1 MGNNMDNN
9 ETNIKKHHLPTIL
22 SDVICGFVMGV
33 AFIIPGFSGGS
44 VAAILGIYEKLI
56 GAVAD
61 IFKSFKKSFFTLLP
75 IGIGLILGAASLLFP
90 LKWALNFAPI
100 PTVAL
105 FVGLALGGM
114 FSITDKLRGKIK
126 PTNIIAF
133 LIPLAVAAALCFA
146 PTGADVELLNMS
158 AFGYITLFGV
168 GILGSAALV
177 VPGISGSMILLI
189 LGYYN
194 PIISV
199 ITDHFLKGK
208 DMLRSVLV
216 LGVTALGIAV
226 GFFLIST
233 IMKRLLEKCPRGTYF
248 AIVGFIIGSV
258 PSAFMAAAKDAGY
271 TLTGLPTSP
280 LYWAASVLL
289 LVLGFVGA
297 LLFVI
302 KASRLSEKD
311 TREEK

>member
-1 MGNNMDNN
+1 MDNN
-9 ETNIKKHHLPTIL
+9 ETNTKKFRLPAFF

-61 IFKSFKKSFFTLLP
+61 IFKSFKKSFLTLLP
-75 IGIGLILGAASLLFP
+75 IGIGLVLGAASLLFP
-90 LKWALNFAPI
+90 LKWALSFAPI

-126 PTNIIAF
+126 PSNIIAF
-133 LIPLAVAAALCFA
+133 LIPLATAAALCFA
-146 PTGADVELLNMS
+146 PTGADVELLDMTPL
-158 AFGYITLFGV
+158 GYITLFGV
-168 GILGSAALV
+168 GVLGSAALV

-199 ITDHFLKGK
+199 LTDHLLMGK
-208 DMLRSVLV
+208 DIGKSVAV
-216 LGVTALGIAV
+216 IGVTVLGIAV
-226 GFFLIST
+226 GFFLISI

-258 PSAFMAAAKDAGY
+258 PSAFMAAAKDGGY
-271 TLTGLPTSP
+271 TLTSLPTSP
-280 LYWAASVLL
+280 LYWVASVLL

-302 KASRLSEKD
+302 KAGPFQGMIHSRKIN
-311 TREEK
+311 